1 MNERIATRSVFFIA
15 GLATSAWA
23 VMVPFAK
30 LNTGANEALLGIL
43 LLCLGGRCYYINA
56 ISRTT
61 FIPLWLQEN
70 YRLCGDDYYI
80 IYAVFNISQ

>member
-15 GLATSAWA
+15 GLATSARA

-43 LLCLGGRCYYINA
+43 LLCTG
-56 ISRTT
+56 
-61 FIPLWLQEN
+61 
-70 YRLCGDDYYI
+70 
-80 IYAVFNISQ
+80 AVLLYQCH